1 MDGASKE
8 RAGFG
13 DCSGK
18 DDCFRGFPVGR
29 PRPVGDRGVDRAR

>member
-13 DCSGK
+13 DYRGK
-18 DDCFRGFPVGR
+18 DDCVRRFPVGR
-29 PRPVGDRGVDRAR
+29 RRPVGDRGVDRAR